1 MGSRLLL
8 TRIRENSACILLSP
22 VLQTETS
29 TLPQGIVQTLQN
41 LCISRNNGLIG
52 KELSELLLHCS
63 VTASSQIARRT
74 CSISEQM
81 KLLAPFKRP

>member
-41 LCISRNNGLIG
+41 LCISRNSGLIAG
-52 KELSELLLHCS
+52 GLPELLVHCS
-63 VTASSQIARRT
+63 VTASSQIASGT
-74 CSISEQM
+74 CSVSEQM

>member
-52 KELSELLLHCS
+52 RGA
-63 VTASSQIARRT
+63 VRIAITLQRDSFFTDCQRDMF
-74 CSISEQM
+74 C
-81 KLLAPFKRP
+81 